1 MAPNTSFES
10 LSFVFFSTEENY
22 ISNKHDPDVNYYND
36 AFTIDKKY
44 LASDK
49 LQRNFKSFSVALYLT
64 SESMRSINKKFEDLK
79 VGLPPSKK
87 IFVLFV
93 SMKAL

>member
-79 VGLPPSKK
+79 VELPPSKK
-87 IFVLFV
+87 NFVLFV
-93 SMKAL
+93 SMKAP